1 MNAGNVLQLLA
12 AIFAFVIVLLATY
25 YLTKWIAK
33 SGVVQSR
40 SQNIK
45 VIETFK
51 IAPNKYIQI
60 IQLGSKYYSIG
71 VTKEHIT
78 FLTDLD
84 EEQLDISEIPP
95 ASGQAPFAD
104 LLKKFSEKKFFPEK
118 KSPEGGNF
126 PEGGNK
132 KNKK

>member
-1 MNAGNVLQLLA
+1 MVGNVLQLLA
-12 AIFAFVIVLLATY
+12 AIFAFVVVLVATY

-71 VTKEHIT
+71 VSKDHIT
-78 FLTDLD
+78 FLTALD
-84 EEQLDISEIPP
+84 EEQLDISEIPST
-95 ASGQAPFAD
+95 SGQAPFAD
-104 LLKKFSEKKFFPEK
+104 LLKKIAGKNFSV
-118 KSPEGGNF
+118 
-126 PEGGNK
+126 

>member
-1 MNAGNVLQLLA
+1 MDVGNVLQLLV

-40 SQNIK
+40 SRNIK

-84 EEQLDISEIPP
+84 EQQLDISEIPP
-95 ASGQAPFAD
+95 VSGQAPFAD
-104 LLKKFSEKKFFPEK
+104 LLKKISKGKISRDK
-118 KSPEGGNF
+118 
-126 PEGGNK
+126 
-132 KNKK
+132 

>member
-1 MNAGNVLQLLA
+1 MDVGNVLQLIA
-12 AIFAFVIVLLATY
+12 GIFAFVIVLIATY
-25 YLTKWIAK
+25 YVTKWIAK

-51 IAPNKYIQI
+51 IAPNKYVQI

-71 VTKEHIT
+71 VTKENIT
-78 FLTDLD
+78 FLTSLD

-95 ASGQAPFAD
+95 TSEQIPFAD
-104 LLKKFSEKKFFPEK
+104 LLKTFSVKKFSKKDFSEK
-118 KSPEGGNF
+118 
-126 PEGGNK
+126 NK
-132 KNKK
+132 K